1 MASEEQVNNAR
12 RLREE
17 LDEVL
22 FLQRNLTDE
31 VNSMAKALIPNK
43 DNINKMSEGAK
54 GLTRAFRGVS
64 NATARIN
71 STLRSVL
78 SGYADFADLQK
89 EIVKGK
95 QAESAI
101 LGELAQADSQE
112 LKDLYEQAKA
122 EDDISKKRKIIGDYL
137 KDNQGK
143 FLEGEEYLLKLYFDQ
158 LETLEEQRGIYED
171 LEDTQKKLGTVN
183 AIGGSIEGIL
193 QGIGAGG
200 LASKLG
206 FTEAR
211 REAESYALNAGK
223 SASSLTAAGK
233 YASVLGKN
241 LMKALGPLAIFTELV
256 KIIGQLDGE
265 AVELQKSMSL
275 SRSESL
281 AFRNNLTDVAD
292 ATNDI
297 NITTSR
303 LLESFSSLN
312 KQFGF
317 ITNFADDT
325 LVTMTTLTKVVG
337 TSAEAAGN
345 LAAASSLTGS
355 SFESNYKDVLAT
367 SYELQRQSGVQFDLR
382 DILEQ
387 TGKVTGQVRANLG
400 ANPALIAKAIT
411 QAKLFGASLE
421 DVANAGRQ
429 LLEFES
435 SIENELQAELL
446 LGRDINLE
454 RARAAA
460 LAGDQVT
467 LAQELQQQAGTFSEF
482 TQMNVLQQEALASA
496 MGMQAD
502 QLADILMKQE
512 MQGKSARE
520 LRALG
525 KDELADRLESQTAQD
540 KFNASVEKLKALF
553 TDAVAAF
560 TPILDIVHMLVD
572 GIASFINMLGPF
584 KGIIGGAA
592 AGAAFGPHG
601 AIIGAVLG
609 GISSIATASTDT
621 TMADGGIVTGPTRA
635 LVGEKQPEVVQ
646 PLTNINKANDE
657 QRKTNMLLEKLLEK
671 DTNPVRLESFGGGMY
686 MIP

>member
-1 MASEEQVNNAR
+1 MASEEQVNNAK

-17 LDEVL
+17 LDEIL

-31 VNSMAKALIPNK
+31 VNNSAKALIPNK
-43 DNINKMSEGAK
+43 ESLTKMSEGAK

-95 QAESAI
+95 REEEAILRELTQAQSPRLDNLIKQAEVEGD
-101 LGELAQADSQE
+101 LGE
-112 LKDLYEQAKA
+112 
-122 EDDISKKRKIIGDYL
+122 KRKIINDYL
-137 KDNQGK
+137 KENK
-143 FLEGEEYLLKLYFDQ
+143 FFTVGEEDLLKLYVSQ
-158 LETLEEQRGIYED
+158 LETLEEQQDIYKD
-171 LEDTQKKLGTVN
+171 LEDTQKKLGTLN
-183 AIGGSIEGIL
+183 AVGGSIEGIL

-211 REAESYALNAGK
+211 REAESYALSAGK

-560 TPILDIVHMLVD
+560 TPILDIVHILVD

-584 KGIIGGAA
+584 KGVIGGAA
-592 AGAAFGPHG
+592 AGAAFGPVG
-601 AIIGAVLG
+601 AAIGAVLG

-671 DTNPVRLESFGGGMY
+671 DTNQVKLDTVGGGMY
-686 MIP
+686 MIS